1 MLPPGGLNWQLIHP
15 NYVSK
20 KLIAETTFWPLTNFD
35 QTDIISTTI
44 FTPDV
49 EAIKPFYS
57 RNLLIF
63 IIS

>member
-1 MLPPGGLNWQLIHP
+1 MLPPGGTNWQPIHP
-15 NYVSK
+15 NYVGK

-35 QTDIISTTI
+35 ETDIISTTI

-49 EAIKPFYS
+49 EAIKPFYG
-57 RNLLIF
+57 RNLPIF

>member
-1 MLPPGGLNWQLIHP
+1 MLPPGGTNWQLIHP
-15 NYVSK
+15 NYVGK

-49 EAIKPFYS
+49 
-57 RNLLIF
+57 
-63 IIS
+63 